1 MKFKWIFWTLVIAAI
16 VFFSVVYFGIKYNWV
31 NQAAPKYQT
40 SDSVKQTD
48 TTGTLPLGVPTLEN
62 DSQALTTT
70 PNAGNGVKPELLDEE
85 PVAAVDSQILG
96 SASLNIEQIVDQCH
110 SIATNVGIPA
120 AQFDQAVLECIER
133 NSQHLNDGAPE
144 VLSEREVLIREQ
156 CDLAITQKELLSEAE
171 VKILIDECVASM
183 Q

>member
-31 NQAAPKYQT
+31 NQAAPKYPT

-48 TTGTLPLGVPTLEN
+48 TTGTLPLGVPTIEN
-62 DSQALTTT
+62 DGQATTT
-70 PNAGNGVKPELLDEE
+70 APNSGNGVKPELLDEE
-85 PVAAVDSQILG
+85 PVAIDSQILG

-120 AQFDQAVLECIER
+120 EQFDQAVLECIER
-133 NSQHLNDGAPE
+133 NSNHLNDDAPE
-144 VLSEREVLIREQ
+144 ALSEREVLIREQ
-156 CDLAITQKELLSEAE
+156 CDLAITQKELLSEEE
-171 VKILIDECVASM
+171 VKMLVDECVASM